1 MKLEGVGEV
10 RIMSAQL
17 KIAPSIRHTFIV
29 KIHEKYSQFQQALG
43 RFESQVLENNNLFL
57 GQKQRWPIT

>member
-1 MKLEGVGEV
+1 MKLEEVGEV

-17 KIAPSIRHTFIV
+17 KIAPFIRLTFIV
-29 KIHEKYSQFQQALG
+29 KIHQKYSQFQQALC